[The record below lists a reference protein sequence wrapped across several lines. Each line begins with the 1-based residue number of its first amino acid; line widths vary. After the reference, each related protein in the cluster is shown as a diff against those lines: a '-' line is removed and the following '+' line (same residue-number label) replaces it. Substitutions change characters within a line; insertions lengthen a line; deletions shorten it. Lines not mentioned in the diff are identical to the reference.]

1 MPPRRLPP
9 LPGGALSLGSA
20 RALGMSDHDWRD
32 ERLVRVTEGVRSLY
46 RPADLRERAR
56 AFALAL
62 PEDCAFS
69 HVTAARLWGIPLP
82 AALERDELL
91 DVMRTSGRGYVE
103 RAGCRSHRG
112 LERRDVHEL
121 DGLRVTSLADTW
133 VDLGDVR
140 ASRPGRD
147 DLVVAGD
154 AVATLWAPPGV
165 RRTALDVDAAV
176 VPLRRALEA
185 RGSPRGR
192 RVLDDALAL
201 VRPGVRSPMESRSRL
216 LFVDAGF
223 PEPEPCAPLFTPG
236 ADGSV
241 RATSC
246 GASNGWSGSTRVMCT
261 APGRPAAPTRTAT
274 ACSATRTGRCARSSP
289 RTTTTPCDAG
299 PCSCGSPASWGSMSR
314 RSGSRDPARGP
325 RPSRGGST
333 QRMRAVRL
341 RGASSRRQERAQA

>member
-9 LPGGALSLGSA
+9 LPGGALSLGAA

-32 ERLVRVTEGVRSLY
+32 ERLVRVTQGVRSLY
-46 RPADLRERAR
+46 RPADLRDRAR

-91 DVMRTSGRGYVE
+91 DVMRSSGRGYVE

-112 LERRDVHEL
+112 LERREVHEL

-140 ASRPGRD
+140 ACRPGRD

-165 RRTALDVDAAV
+165 RRSAVEVDAAV
-176 VPLRRALEA
+176 APLRRALEA

-192 RVLDDALAL
+192 RLLDDALAL

-216 LFVDAGF
+216 LFVDAGL
-223 PEPEPCAPLFTPG
+223 PEPEPCAPLSTPG
-236 ADGSV
+236 GGWIGEGDLVWREQRVVGEYQGDV
-241 RATSC
+241 HGTRA
-246 GASNGWSGSTRVMCT
+246 
-261 APGRPAAPTRTAT
+261 
-274 ACSATRTGRCARSSP
+274 ARSADAYRNGLLGDEDWTVLEIFAEDHHDP
-289 RTTTTPCDAG
+289 LRRRTLLL
-299 PCSCGSPASWGSMSR
+299 R
-314 RSGSRDPARGP
+314 FARELGLDV
-325 RPSRGGST
+325 ST
-333 QRMRAVRL
+333 LRL
-341 RGASSRRQERAQA
+341 P